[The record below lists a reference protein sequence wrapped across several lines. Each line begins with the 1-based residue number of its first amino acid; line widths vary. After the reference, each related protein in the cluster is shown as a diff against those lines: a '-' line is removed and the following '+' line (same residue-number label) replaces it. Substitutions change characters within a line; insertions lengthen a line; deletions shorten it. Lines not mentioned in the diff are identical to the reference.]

1 MSVIPA
7 PAAPAEERL
16 HALDALRAI
25 ALLLGVVLHTAMSFV
40 PSPGAPFWIVADSRP
55 TPAMAVAFFAIHLFR
70 MAAFFLIAGYFAK
83 FLIDRRGTW
92 GFVKNRAMRIAAP
105 LATFWTPVL
114 MGIIA
119 CLIWVVWIKNGHSFP
134 PSEPPPPL
142 TVETFP
148 LTHLWFLWVLLL
160 FYAALLAGR
169 AVIGTIDRSGRLA
182 AGADMAMAL
191 LVTPWGLP
199 LVAAP
204 LALTLYLMPGWIM
217 WLGIPTPDTGLI
229 PNAAASI
236 GFGTAFLLGYLIRRQ
251 SAALLGAVARH
262 WAAYLALALIL
273 GGASL
278 FLAGGI
284 VPNLAAPPAP
294 SPLNAAI
301 YALAVYAA
309 TFAALG
315 LSLRCLSEHSRVLRY
330 LSDASYWVY
339 IVHLPLVMALQIA
352 VFQLA
357 WPWPV
362 KLAAILG
369 GTMAAALGSYELL
382 IRHSFMGRWLNGRKM
397 PWRRPPSPAPRAA
410 TA

>member
-25 ALLLGVVLHTAMSFV
+25 ALLLGVVLHAAMSFV

-83 FLIDRRGTW
+83 FLLDRRGTW
-92 GFVKNRAMRIAAP
+92 GFVKNRAMRI
-105 LATFWTPVL
+105 
-114 MGIIA
+114 
-119 CLIWVVWIKNGHSFP
+119 
-134 PSEPPPPL
+134 
-142 TVETFP
+142 
-148 LTHLWFLWVLLL
+148 
-160 FYAALLAGR
+160 
-169 AVIGTIDRSGRLA
+169 
-182 AGADMAMAL
+182 
-191 LVTPWGLP
+191 
-199 LVAAP
+199 AAP

-369 GTMAAALGSYELL
+369 GTMIAALATYELL
-382 IRHSFMGRWLNGRKM
+382 IRHSFMGRWLNGRKV
-397 PWRRPPSPAPRAA
+397 PWRRPPPIPRAA
-410 TA
+410 AA

>member
-1 MSVIPA
+1 MTVTPA
-7 PAAPAEERL
+7 PAAPVEERL

-25 ALLLGVVLHTAMSFV
+25 ALLLGVVLHAAMSFV
-40 PSPGAPFWIVADSRP
+40 PSPDTPFWIVTDNQQ
-55 TPAMAVAFFAIHLFR
+55 TPAMAVTFFAIHLFR
-70 MAAFFLIAGYFAK
+70 MATFFLIAGYFAK
-83 FLIDRRGTW
+83 FLLDRRGTW

-105 LATFWTPVL
+105 LSVFWTPVL

-119 CLIWVVWIKNGHSFP
+119 CLIWVVWIRNGYSFP

-142 TVETFP
+142 TVATFP
-148 LTHLWFLWVLLL
+148 LTHLWFLWVLLI
-160 FYAALLAGR
+160 FYAVLLAGR
-169 AVIGTIDRSGRLA
+169 ALIGAVDRGGRLA
-182 AGADMAMAL
+182 AGADKAMAL

-204 LALTLYLMPGWIM
+204 LALALYLRTGWIM
-217 WLGIPTPDTGLI
+217 WLGIPTPDTGLV
-229 PNAAASI
+229 PNAAAGT
-236 GFGTAFLLGYLIRRQ
+236 GFGVAFLLGYLIRRR
-251 SAALLGAVARH
+251 SAPLLATVVRYWVA
-262 WAAYLALALIL
+262 WLALALIL
-273 GGASL
+273 GGTSL
-278 FLAGGI
+278 YLAGGI
-284 VPNLAAPPAP
+284 VPNLTAPPAP
-294 SPLNAAI
+294 SLLNAAV

-309 TFAALG
+309 TFAALA

-339 IVHLPLVMALQIA
+339 IIHLPVVMALQIA

-369 GTMAAALGSYELL
+369 GTMIAALGTYELL
-382 IRHSFMGRWLNGRKM
+382 IRHSFMGRWLNGRKV
-397 PWRRPPSPAPRAA
+397 PWRRPPPPAPRVA